1 MLLKKIAFLGIAA
14 ISAVGILAAPAV
26 AGKKDDTLNVAFEK
40 ELESLDWYYNTARE
54 GIVISRHVYDQ
65 LIFRDPETFEYKPL
79 LATSW
84 KWLNDTEME
93 LELRQDVTFH
103 NGAKFSADDVVYVFN
118 YAANPDNKVKYWS
131 FVNWI
136 KEVEKIDDY
145 KIKIIMHEPFPA
157 ALEYLANALPV
168 YPKDYYAEVGPK
180 GFGVKPIGTGP
191 YKVTEVE
198 PGKKIVLEK
207 NENYF
212 EDSPKG
218 KPAIGKIVWRTMGE
232 VNTKMA
238 ELITGGLDWCWFIP
252 QDQASK
258 LADKPKIEVVGAETM
273 RVGFLFMDS
282 ANMTKDS
289 YPTNPFLD
297 LKVRQAVNHAIN
309 RPEIAKF
316 LVGEGSRPVYA
327 TCYPSQFGCTDDV
340 VKYEYDPEKAK
351 KLLAEAGYPDGFTV
365 DFFIYRDRP
374 YAEAVVGDL
383 AQVGIKAN
391 LTQLQYSALREKAAG
406 GGAQLAFWTWGSNSL
421 NDVSAFIGYWL
432 AGTNDDMAK
441 DPEVIALINAA
452 KTEMD
457 VVKREE
463 LYNKALQLIAERALT
478 APMFTYVNN
487 NCFTKDL
494 NFTPYPDAV
503 PRFYWSSWK

>member
-1 MLLKKIAFLGIAA
+1 
-14 ISAVGILAAPAV
+14 
-26 AGKKDDTLNVAFEK
+26 
-40 ELESLDWYYNTARE
+40 
-54 GIVISRHVYDQ
+54 
-65 LIFRDPETFEYKPL
+65 
-79 LATSW
+79 
-84 KWLNDTEME
+84 
-93 LELRQDVTFH
+93 
-103 NGAKFSADDVVYVFN
+103 
-118 YAANPDNKVKYWS
+118 
-131 FVNWI
+131 
-136 KEVEKIDDY
+136 
-145 KIKIIMHEPFPA
+145 
-157 ALEYLANALPV
+157 
-168 YPKDYYAEVGPK
+168 
-180 GFGVKPIGTGP
+180 
-191 YKVTEVE
+191 
-198 PGKKIVLEK
+198 
-207 NENYF
+207 
-212 EDSPKG
+212 
-218 KPAIGKIVWRTMGE
+218 
-232 VNTKMA
+232 
-238 ELITGGLDWCWFIP
+238 
-252 QDQASK
+252 
-258 LADKPKIEVVGAETM
+258 
-273 RVGFLFMDS
+273 
-282 ANMTKDS
+282 
-289 YPTNPFLD
+289 
-297 LKVRQAVNHAIN
+297 
-309 RPEIAKF
+309 
-316 LVGEGSRPVYA
+316 
-327 TCYPSQFGCTDDV
+327 V

-406 GGAQLAFWTWGSNSL
+406 GGVQLAFWTWGSNSL

-432 AGTNDDMAK
+432 AGTTDDVAK

>member
-1 MLLKKIAFLGIAA
+1 MLMKRIALFVLT
-14 ISAVGILAAPAV
+14 AVLAGGFFAAPAV

-40 ELESLDWYYNTARE
+40 ELESLDWYFNTARE
-54 GIVISRHVYDQ
+54 GIVVSRHVYDQ
-65 LIFRDPETFEYKPL
+65 LIFRDPVTSEYKPL

-84 KWLNDTEME
+84 KFISDTVME
-93 LELRQDVTFH
+93 LELRKGVTFH

-136 KEVEKIDDY
+136 KEVKKIDDY
-145 KIKIIMHEPFPA
+145 KIQIIMNEPFPA
-157 ALEYLANALPV
+157 ALEYLSNALPV

-191 YKVTEVE
+191 YKVTSVE

-212 EDSPKG
+212 EGSPKG

-238 ELITGGLDWCWFIP
+238 ELMTGGLDWCWFIP
-252 QDQASK
+252 QDQAKK
-258 LADKPKIEVVGAETM
+258 LAANPNLQVVAAETM

-282 ANMTKDS
+282 ANRTKDA
-289 YPTNPFLD
+289 YPSNPFLD
-297 LKVRQAVNHAIN
+297 VKVRKAVNLAIN
-309 RPEIAKF
+309 KAEIAKF
-316 LVGEGSRPVYA
+316 LVGEGSRPVDA
-327 TCYPSQFGCTDDV
+327 TCYPSQFGCTDQV
-340 VKYEYDPEKAK
+340 TKYDYNPEEAK
-351 KLLAEAGYPDGFTV
+351 KLLTEAGYPDGFTF

-374 YAEAVVGDL
+374 YAEAMVGDL
-383 AQVGIKAN
+383 AKVGLKAN
-391 LTQLQYSALREKAAG
+391 LTQLQYSAMREKAVAG
-406 GGAQLAFWTWGSNSL
+406 KVQMAFWTWGSNSL

-432 AGTNDDMAK
+432 AGTSDDMAM
-441 DPEVIALINAA
+441 DQEVIDLINAA

-457 VVKREE
+457 VQKREG
-463 LYNKALQLIAERALT
+463 LYHNALQLVADRALT
-478 APMFTYVNN
+478 APLFTYVNN
-487 NCFTKDL
+487 NAFTKELD
-494 NFTPYPDAV
+494 FTPYPDAV
-503 PRFYWSSWK
+503 PRFYFSKWK